1 VYSCYFHFFNGI
13 DQIGAMKDYDIL
25 LKQISELLNPLV
37 EAGTAINE
45 ESDFVADLGFDSLKV
60 MKLLE
65 QVEDR
70 YDISI
75 PLNILPDI
83 QTVKDFVVQIEKLG
97 VDNESF

>member
-1 VYSCYFHFFNGI
+1 M
-13 DQIGAMKDYDIL
+13 QDYDTL
-25 LKQISELLNPLV
+25 LKQIYELLEPLV
-37 EAGTAINE
+37 NEDVELWE

-65 QVEDR
+65 KVEDH

-83 QTVKDFVVQIEKLG
+83 QTIKDFVVQLEKI
-97 VDNESF
+97 VST

>member
-1 VYSCYFHFFNGI
+1 MGT
-13 DQIGAMKDYDIL
+13 MPEYDTL
-25 LKQISELLNPLV
+25 LKQICELLDTLV
-37 EAGTAINE
+37 EEDVELRE

-65 QVEDR
+65 KVEDH

-83 QTVKDFVVQIEKLG
+83 QTIKDFVLELQKLG
-97 VDNESF
+97 AS

>member
-1 VYSCYFHFFNGI
+1 M
-13 DQIGAMKDYDIL
+13 QDYDTL
-25 LKQISELLNPLV
+25 LKQICELIDGLV
-37 EAGTAINE
+37 EEDIELRE

-65 QVEDR
+65 KVEDH

-83 QTVKDFVVQIEKLG
+83 QTVKDFVVQLEKLRA
-97 VDNESF
+97 S

>member
-1 VYSCYFHFFNGI
+1 
-13 DQIGAMKDYDIL
+13 MTDYDTL
-25 LKQISELLNPLV
+25 LKQTFELV
-37 EAGTAINE
+37 ETLVEEDLELQE

-65 QVEDR
+65 KVEDQ

-83 QTVKDFVVQIEKLG
+83 QSIKDFVRQLEKLM
-97 VDNESF
+97 VS

>member
-1 VYSCYFHFFNGI
+1 MDSTLQN
-13 DQIGAMKDYDIL
+13 YDTL
-25 LKQISELLNPLV
+25 LKQICELLDVLV
-37 EAGTAINE
+37 EEDIELRE

-65 QVEDR
+65 KVEDH

-83 QTVKDFVVQIEKLG
+83 QTVKDFVLQLEKLM
-97 VDNESF
+97 VS

>member
-1 VYSCYFHFFNGI
+1 
-13 DQIGAMKDYDIL
+13 MPDYDTL
-25 LKQISELLNPLV
+25 LKQICELLDGLV
-37 EAGTAINE
+37 EEDIELRE

-65 QVEDR
+65 KVEDH

-83 QTVKDFVVQIEKLG
+83 QTIKDFVLQLQKLMI
-97 VDNESF
+97 S

>member
-1 VYSCYFHFFNGI
+1 MQDYETI
-13 DQIGAMKDYDIL
+13 LEQIYKL
-25 LKQISELLNPLV
+25 LDPLV
-37 EAGTAINE
+37 EEGIDIQE

-65 QVEDR
+65 KVEDR

-83 QTVKDFVVQIEKLG
+83 QTIKDFVMQVQRLI
-97 VDNESF
+97 SS

>member
-1 VYSCYFHFFNGI
+1 
-13 DQIGAMKDYDIL
+13 MPEYDTL
-25 LKQISELLNPLV
+25 LKQVCELLDALV
-37 EAGTAINE
+37 EEDIELRE

-65 QVEDR
+65 KVEDH

-83 QTVKDFVVQIEKLG
+83 RTIKDFVLQLEKLM
-97 VDNESF
+97 VS